1 MLLRTN
7 AKLQKSIP
15 ETARYLLTGLTL
27 APHSISGHN
36 VCKGSSEGCRDSCNM
51 LFSGLRVTPQA
62 RYAAIAQTLWL
73 FQDRQSFLAQLNR
86 DIWQHVRRAERAQ
99 LTPLIR
105 LNMASDLDWFEVIQ
119 KWPTVGFFDYTKIRG
134 RFEHYLNGKLPQ
146 NYHLTFSRHEKHS
159 PELIQSFLIR
169 GGNVAQ
175 VFDVAYNGQ
184 RQTFGDLPK
193 FETVGGL
200 QTPVIDGDKHDVRLP
215 SVDGRGVIVGLRVK
229 GTNAAK
235 SVARETGFAR

>member
-7 AKLQKSIP
+7 SKLLKSIP
-15 ETARYLLTGLTL
+15 ETAKYLLTGLTL

-36 VCKGSSEGCRDSCNM
+36 VCKGSSKGCRDSCNM

-73 FQDRQSFLAQLNR
+73 FDDRQSFVAQLHR
-86 DIWQHVRRAERAQ
+86 DIGQHVRRAERAQ
-99 LTPLIR
+99 LNPLIR
-105 LNMASDLDWFEVIQ
+105 LNMASDLDWLEVID
-119 KWPTVGFFDYTKIRG
+119 KWPTVTFFDYTKIRG
-134 RFEHYLNGKLPQ
+134 RFEQYLNGKLPE

-159 PELIQSFLIR
+159 PELIESLLSR

-184 RQTFGDLPK
+184 RKMFGPLPE
-193 FETVGGL
+193 FETVGSL
-200 QTPVIDGDKHDVRLP
+200 QASVIDGDKHDVRLP
-215 SVDGRGVIVGLRVK
+215 NIDGSGVIVGLRVK

-235 SVARETGFAR
+235 ESARESGFAR